1 MVYSSLGAS
10 SGCTGHTTKHLEPS
24 LVILIGDMNVLS
36 CPAFFENMW
45 HSNVIGTAAGGF
57 FGHKDDPKQG
67 AMTCRQGEE
76 VWKPWKAS
84 YISLSDGVVEYVK
97 TQDVKRR
104 WAAQVDLQCRQQSLI
119 GKRRRSLL
127 IPVRLLA

>member
-1 MVYSSLGAS
+1 MEYANLVPARAHGYSGGS
-10 SGCTGHTTKHLEPS
+10 SIGFNVRVLAIDSFSVHCWQVTS
-24 LVILIGDMNVLS
+24 LVNASPMVIL
-36 CPAFFENMW
+36 
-45 HSNVIGTAAGGF
+45 T
-57 FGHKDDPKQG
+57 
-67 AMTCRQGEE
+67 
-76 VWKPWKAS
+76 
-84 YISLSDGVVEYVK
+84 K

>member
-1 MVYSSLGAS
+1 ML
-10 SGCTGHTTKHLEPS
+10 LL
-24 LVILIGDMNVLS
+24 LVL
-36 CPAFFENMW
+36 
-45 HSNVIGTAAGGF
+45 TAAGGV

-76 VWKPWKAS
+76 AWKPWKAS

-119 GKRRRSLL
+119 GKRRRYDTYRNRVHHQKLGEVIDYRCSKHRYPSGSLL
-127 IPVRLLA
+127 SVTLALPTNLAGIVI